1 MIGHVPDMGAEETN
15 RAIEAAES
23 AMPAWAARTAK
34 ERGAVLKR
42 WHQLMLDHQE
52 ALAVL
57 MTAECGKPLAEAR
70 GEVTACSLLHLLSPP
85 YICR

>member
-1 MIGHVPDMGAEETN
+1 MVGFTGWATVSFN
-15 RAIEAAES
+15 AAW
-23 AMPAWAARTAK
+23 PFLAK
-34 ERGAVLKR
+34 ERGAVLKK

-70 GEVTACSLLHLLSPP
+70 GEVTACSLPPLLSPP
-85 YICR
+85 YVCH